1 MTFAFVFPMTR
12 EKAEKF
18 KIHESVMLVN
28 RFIRNIIDLEIEENW
43 EKNIIGLKRREIKI
57 LKI

>member
-43 EKNIIGLKRREIKI
+43 EKTLLALKEEK
-57 LKI
+57 